1 MRHVFVLFA
10 LLAHVASRAGRGTAP
25 VAALALLA
33 VGLGSTARAQS
44 VRWEADPGAP
54 NSVQLVFRDCEP
66 DGNPLLPNLSGAT
79 LTFLGQSSNMSI
91 VNFEMSRTVTFSYLV
106 RARQSTPVQIPSFQ
120 VRTSKGTLTAPAF
133 TVAQP
138 GASLDSVASSKLM
151 PEKTT
156 LWAGEVFGLAY
167 ELSASRRNEPQIS
180 PDFEWNAAPLIAE
193 DWTKP
198 EVVEAVI
205 GGDRRLQVVYRTRA
219 VAKTANTQKLEAA
232 NHLLSIRTG
241 TIGFGII
248 SQPRME
254 AISVTSDQ
262 PVIQVRALPPAPA
275 GFTGAVGDFKLV
287 SKVVPEKA
295 AVGEPVTWTLE
306 LTGTGN
312 WPDLGGL
319 PPREVSNDFQV
330 VQPKAKR
337 TPVEGKLFDT
347 TLVEDVVLVPSKTGT
362 YQLGPVAFSYF
373 DPKSGTY
380 KTITAPRT
388 TLTITGASAPLFNV
402 MPQPT
407 AEPIPP
413 PAADPKPT
421 AAPVAPAAPMG
432 IPRDP
437 LPGSN
442 PVMEPLA
449 KPTLAVWLAAPFA
462 GLLLFWAGLAIRRA
476 QKTDP
481 SRSRREARIRVA
493 RTLAQISQA
502 GAAER
507 PTLLLAWQHDA
518 AILWEI
524 PHAAPPARALSDAA
538 WSKLWSEADRSLY
551 GSNAPLPS
559 DWHARAVAA
568 LTTKTVPSFK
578 PWRAFLP
585 QNLMPFAAAIA
596 LLMVS
601 MPLLLRAAELDAAA
615 AYRKGDFAAAEKSW
629 RESVTQLPTNWIARH
644 NLSLALAQRDQ
655 AGEAAAQAAA
665 AFVQQPANASVQW
678 HFALASEKAGFS
690 PTALIGFLHPGPRQS
705 LARLAAPSRWQVL
718 MIGGA
723 FIASLAIGLILFN
736 AYHGQRRAWLWTGG
750 SLLLLGLALSGTASA
765 GVSTYGM
772 AADARTVV
780 VIRNGTLRSIPTEAD
795 TTQKTTP
802 VAGGAMA
809 IIDRAFLGWN
819 HVVFDNGQTGWVR
832 KEEVVGL
839 WR

>member
-1 MRHVFVLFA
+1 MRHVFALFA
-10 LLAHVASRAGRGTAP
+10 LLHRFVVGGARRSRPLSAVALLTLGFAATAP
-25 VAALALLA
+25 
-33 VGLGSTARAQS
+33 AQS

-66 DGNPLLPNLSGAT
+66 DGNPALPNLSGAT

-91 VNFEMSRTVTFSYLV
+91 VNFEMSRTITFSYLV
-106 RARQSTPVQIPSFQ
+106 RARQSTPVQIPAFQ
-120 VRTSKGTLTAPAF
+120 VKTSKGTLTVPAF

-151 PEKTT
+151 PDKTT
-156 LWAGEVFGLAY
+156 VWAGEVFGLAY

-219 VAKTANTQKLEAA
+219 VAKTPNTYKLEAA

-262 PVIQVRALPPAPA
+262 PAIQVRALPPPPA

-295 AVGEPVTWTLE
+295 VVGEPVTWTLE
-306 LTGTGN
+306 LSGTGN
-312 WPDLGGL
+312 WPDLNGL
-319 PPREVSNDFQV
+319 PPRDVSNDFQV

-337 TPVEGKLFDT
+337 TPVEGKLFDA
-347 TLVEDVVLVPSKTGT
+347 TLVEDVVLVPTKTGT
-362 YQLGPVAFSYF
+362 YTLGPVDFRYF
-373 DPKSGTY
+373 DPKSGAY

-388 TLTITGASAPLFNV
+388 TVTIASASTPMFNV
-402 MPQPT
+402 MPQAAT
-407 AEPIPP
+407 DSAPP
-413 PAADPKPT
+413 PPVESKPT
-421 AAPVAPAAPMG
+421 VAPTAPAAPIG

-437 LPGSN
+437 LPGSDS
-442 PVMEPLA
+442 VMAPLS
-449 KPTLAVWLAAPFA
+449 KRELAIWMIAPFGA
-462 GLLLFWAGLAIRRA
+462 LLLFWAGLAIRRA
-476 QKTDP
+476 HRTDP
-481 SRSRREARIRVA
+481 GRARREARVRLT
-493 RTLAQISQA
+493 RTLAQLGQA

-507 PTLLLAWQHDA
+507 SSLLLAWQRNSA
-518 AILWEI
+518 VLWEI
-524 PHAAPPARALSDAA
+524 PHAAPPARALPEAA
-538 WSKLWSEADRSLY
+538 WGQLWTEADRALY
-551 GSNAPLPS
+551 GSNASLPA

-568 LTTKTVPSFK
+568 LAAKAVPSFK

-585 QNLMPFAAAIA
+585 QNLMPFAAGIA
-596 LLMVS
+596 VLLATA
-601 MPLLLRAAELDAAA
+601 PLLLRAAELDAAA

-629 RESVTQLPTNWIARH
+629 RETVKQQPTDWISRH

-655 AGEAAAQAAA
+655 TGEAAVQAAA
-665 AFVQQPANASVQW
+665 AFVQQPGNASVQW
-678 HFALASEKAGFS
+678 HFALASEKAGFAPS
-690 PTALIGFLHPGPRQS
+690 AIIGFLNPDSRHS
-705 LARLAAPSRWQVL
+705 LARLASPSRWQAL
-718 MIGGA
+718 MIVGA
-723 FIASLAIGLILFN
+723 FAAATALGLLLLN
-736 AYHGQRRAWLWTGG
+736 AYGSRRRAWQWTAGVV
-750 SLLLLGLALSGTASA
+750 LLLGIVLSGTANA

-772 AADARTVV
+772 AADARAV
-780 VIRNGTLRSIPTEAD
+780 VIVRAGTLRSIPTEAD
-795 TTQKTTP
+795 TAQKTIP
-802 VAGGAMA
+802 AAAGSMA
-809 IIDRAFLGWN
+809 IIDRTFLGWN
-819 HVVFDNGQTGWVR
+819 HLVFDNGQTGWVR